1 MTGAFLTT
9 RDTGT
14 DEKESLSFELLN
26 TADGVRIVRITT
38 VDDDIALFK
47 VRG

>member
-1 MTGAFLTT
+1 MTGAFLAT

-14 DEKESLSFELLN
+14 DEKEPLSFELLN
-26 TADGVRIVRITT
+26 TSDGVRIVRITA
-38 VDDDIALFK
+38 VDDDITFFK